1 MPILT
6 LAETLAIAAP
16 ERARLAEVD
25 DAIRNLVSAVEEA
38 ARRDGL
44 DERLVSRALVD
55 VLIAAAARQA
65 LTAHPSIPSD
75 ELADAFGDLA
85 AEAFEW
91 ASRRSAPPARGKRK
105 G

>member
-16 ERARLAEVD
+16 ERGRLVEVD
-25 DAIRNLVSAVEEA
+25 EAIRNLVFAVEEV

-44 DERLVSRALVD
+44 DQRLLSRALVD
-55 VLIAAAARQA
+55 VIIAAAARQA
-65 LTAHPSIPSD
+65 LAAYPSIPSHQ
-75 ELADAFGDLA
+75 LADAFDGLA

-91 ASRRSAPPARGKRK
+91 ASRRGVAPARGKPA
-105 G
+105 